1 MLTLDANVWVSALEP
16 RDALHGESATFVNMI
31 SRQKLALH
39 GPAIVLLE
47 VTCALARRLGR
58 AGPAEEASRW
68 LRAHPTLKLVAVDDL
83 LLEAALAMGRER
95 GLRGMDALYAA
106 TAALME
112 APLISWDAEL
122 IQRAGALSPTR
133 WMAGRAEPQGRGA
146 GSAER

>member
-1 MLTLDANVWVSALEP
+1 MLTLDANVWVSAFEP

-39 GPAIVLLE
+39 GPAVVVLE

-58 AGPAEEASRW
+58 AGPADEAAGW
-68 LRAHPTLKLVAVDDL
+68 LRAHPALKLIAVDDL
-83 LLEAALAMGRER
+83 LLEAALSIGRER

-106 TAALME
+106 TAAMMK

-122 IQRAGALSPTR
+122 IQRAGAISPAD
-133 WMAGRAEPQGRGA
+133 WMAENAGGA
-146 GSAER
+146 GHRPVDPA